1 MVSKSKKIGLCHGV
15 FDVIHI
21 GHLKHFI
28 EAKKYCDFLI
38 VSLTS
43 DEFVKKS
50 KGHNRPLFNESE
62 RLKILENLRCIDK
75 VIISNN
81 ETAISV
87 IKKIKPDFYFKGKDY
102 INSSTDKNLAL
113 EKKLVQ
119 KYKGKVIFTKTGL
132 NSSTNIINKK
142 FNLSKNF
149 LDEILNEKE
158 KKIFEKKLKKFT
170 EKKLSDN
177 ILIIGEHIIDTYIKT
192 NVQGKSGKSNI
203 LTSSYVSS
211 KSYGGGTILVSNLLS
226 NFIEGTNN
234 ICFQNNY
241 NDKTYRKYLNK
252 SVKKLNFKTNLKII
266 EKQRF
271 QDNYSKSKLFQI
283 NLNQDDLLNLH
294 NKENF
299 YKFFSKIN
307 LSRFKMIIIF
317 DYGHGLIDSKIIK
330 LISKFSNK
338 TFINCQSNS
347 FNFGYNL
354 ISKYKKA
361 KVISMDEA
369 EFRLLV
375 QDKYTSVKKL
385 IQKNEKFF
393 SGFQK
398 TIITMGKN
406 GAYVLERKKLIFCK
420 SLINSSKDTT
430 GCGDIFFTIFIMLDF
445 VSNFSN
451 IEELIIS
458 HMCAGLHAEF
468 DGNENII
475 KKNNLFKFFKN
486 YLL

>member
-1 MVSKSKKIGLCHGV
+1 MISKSKKIGLCHGV

-43 DEFVKKS
+43 DKFVKKS
-50 KGHNRPLFNESE
+50 KGHNRPLFNENE
-62 RLKILENLRCIDK
+62 RLKILKNLKCIDK

-81 ETAISV
+81 ETALSV

-102 INSSTDKNLAL
+102 KNSADKNLST
-113 EKKLVQ
+113 EKKIVQ
-119 KYKGKVIFTKTGL
+119 KYKGKVIFTKTAL

-142 FNLSKNF
+142 FKINKSF
-149 LDEILNEKE
+149 LDEIFNEN
-158 KKIFEKKLKKFT
+158 KKKKFEEKLKKFT

-203 LTSSYVSS
+203 LTSSYASS
-211 KSYGGGTILVSNLLS
+211 KSYGGGTILISNLLS
-226 NFIEGTNN
+226 DFIEGTNN
-234 ICFQNNY
+234 ICFKNSY
-241 NDKTYRKYLNK
+241 NDKAYRKYLNK
-252 SVKKLNFKTNLKII
+252 SVKRLNFKTNLKII

-299 YKFFSKIN
+299 HKFFSKIN
-307 LSRFKMIIIF
+307 LNKYKMIIIF

-330 LISKFSNK
+330 QISKFSKK
-338 TFINCQSNS
+338 TYINCQSNS

-354 ISKYKKA
+354 ITKYKKA

-375 QDKYTSVKKL
+375 QDKYTSVEKL
-385 IQKNEKFF
+385 IQKNKKIFDD
-393 SGFQK
+393 FQK

-406 GAYVLERKKLIFCK
+406 GAYVFEKKNLIFCK
-420 SLINSSKDTT
+420 SLINSSNDTT
-430 GCGDIFFTIFIMLDF
+430 GCGDIFFSIFIMLDLM
-445 VSNFSN
+445 SNFNN
-451 IEELIIS
+451 IEKLIIS
-458 HMCAGLHAEF
+458 HLCAGLHAEF

-475 KKNNLFKFFKN
+475 KKDNLVKFFKN

>member
-1 MVSKSKKIGLCHGV
+1 MISKKKIGLCHGV

-38 VSLTS
+38 VSITS
-43 DEFVKKS
+43 DKFVKKS
-50 KGHNRPLFNESE
+50 KGHNRPFFKESE

-81 ETAISV
+81 ETALNV

-102 INSSTDKNLAL
+102 INSPADKNLAL

-119 KYKGKVIFTKTGL
+119 KYKGKIIFTKTGL

-142 FNLSKNF
+142 FNINKSF
-149 LDEILNEKE
+149 LDEIFNEKE

-170 EKKLSDN
+170 EKKLIDN
-177 ILIIGEHIIDTYIKT
+177 ILVIGEQIIDTYIET
-192 NVQGKSGKSNI
+192 NVQGKSGKNNI
-203 LTSSYVSS
+203 LTSSFETS

-234 ICFQNNY
+234 ICFQNKY
-241 NDKTYRKYLNK
+241 NDKIYTKYLNK

-283 NLNQDDLLNLH
+283 NLNQKDFLNIH
-294 NKENF
+294 NKESF

-307 LSRFKMIIIF
+307 LKKFKMIIVF
-317 DYGHGLIDSKIIK
+317 DYGHGLINSKIIEK
-330 LISKFSNK
+330 ISKFSKK
-338 TFINCQSNS
+338 TYINCQSNS

-361 KVISMDEA
+361 KVISMDET

-385 IQKNEKFF
+385 IKKNKKFF
-393 SGFQK
+393 NSFQK

-406 GAYVLERKKLIFCK
+406 GAYVLEKKNLIFSK
-420 SLINSSKDTT
+420 SLIHSNKDTT

-451 IEELIIS
+451 IEKLIIS

-475 KKNNLFKFFKN
+475 KKNNLIKFFKN
-486 YLL
+486 YIL